1 MIFGA
6 VQVFA
11 SDLIVACQQNEQPI
25 IRDSVSTFGSGR
37 AHGKAPVEAPVVLHA
52 TDRAIL
58 VALESK
64 DCGRIN
70 LLKILGHS
78 QRSGNFKKA
87 IEKLLRGKLIA
98 RTIPDKPN
106 SRLQKYRLTAK
117 GRAVGAVEAR
127 TTASLL

>member
-11 SDLIVACQQNEQPI
+11 SDLIIARQQKEQPV
-25 IRDSVSTFGSGR
+25 IRDSVSKVGSDR
-37 AHGKAPVEAPVVLHA
+37 EHGKAPVVLHA

-87 IEKLLRGKLIA
+87 IEKLLRGKLIE
-98 RTIPDKPN
+98 RTIPNKPN

-117 GRAVGAVEAR
+117 GRAVGVA
-127 TTASLL
+127 